1 MNARRLSGWLSL
13 VALAGYWLAI
23 TLEKELDVLAETVE
37 QLRER
42 AAVLELELASRTAAG
57 DDD

>member
-23 TLEKELDVLAETVE
+23 TLENELDALAETGE

-42 AAVLELELASRTAAG
+42 ANVLELELASRTAG